1 MIQLIASG
9 LVLASMYGLVAVGI
23 SLTWSSVGMLN
34 LAQGFV
40 FTAGGY
46 VAFLFAQYMAKN
58 FSIRDGALLS
68 LGVVFLGMI
77 GSAVAGLVV
86 GGLAFLPLHDRINF
100 PVRGLIATLA
110 ISIMGTQIFMLIFGP
125 QSKPLPQIFGIKR
138 FNFGDFSIA
147 YGQVGTI
154 VVAAVVLLIVTL
166 WMKRSRRGLQMRAM
180 MMNPLGANMVG
191 VSVRTTGMIALAIS
205 GALAGLASV
214 LLGQIFFVS
223 PTSGLQ
229 PLIVG
234 LIISLAGGL
243 GSMPGTVLAAVLL
256 GFAEAFTA
264 RYTEQ
269 SYVPFV
275 QFALVIAILTFRP
288 RGLGGVLEDV
298 RE

>member
-1 MIQLIASG
+1 
-9 LVLASMYGLVAVGI
+9 
-23 SLTWSSVGMLN
+23 MLN

-58 FSIRDGALLS
+58 FSIRDGAILS
-68 LGVVFLGMI
+68 LGVVLLGML
-77 GSAVAGLVV
+77 GSAIAGLAV

-110 ISIMGTQIFMLIFGP
+110 ISIIGTQMFMLIFGP

-138 FNFGDFSIA
+138 LKIGEFSIA
-147 YGQVGTI
+147 YGQIGTI
-154 VVAAVVLLIVTL
+154 VVATVVLLLVTL
-166 WMKRSRRGLQMRAM
+166 WMRNSRRGLQMRAM

-191 VSVRTTGMIALAIS
+191 VSVRTTGMIALALS
-205 GALAGLASV
+205 GALSGLASV

-223 PTSGLQ
+223 PTSGVQ

-243 GSMPGTVLAAVLL
+243 GSMPGTVAAAVLL
-256 GFAEAFTA
+256 GFAEAVTA

-269 SYVPFV
+269 SLVPFV

>member
-1 MIQLIASG
+1 MIELLASA

-23 SLTWSSVGMLN
+23 SLTWSSVGMLK

-46 VAFLFAQYMAKN
+46 VAFLFAQFMAKN
-58 FSIRDGALLS
+58 FSIRDGLLLS
-68 LGVVFLGMI
+68 LGVVLLGML

-110 ISIMGTQIFMLIFGP
+110 ISIIGTQIFMVIFGP

-138 FNFGDFSIA
+138 LKIGEFSIA
-147 YGQVGTI
+147 YGQIGTI
-154 VVAAVVLLIVTL
+154 VVATIVLLLITL
-166 WMKRSRRGLQMRAM
+166 WMRNSRRGLQMRAM

-191 VSVRTTGMIALAIS
+191 VSVRTTGMIALALS
-205 GALAGLASV
+205 GALSGLASV

-223 PTSGLQ
+223 PTSGVQ

-243 GSMPGTVLAAVLL
+243 GSMPGTVAAAVLL
-256 GFAEAFTA
+256 GLVEAITA
-264 RYTEQ
+264 RYAEQ
-269 SYVPFV
+269 SLVPFV
-275 QFALVIAILTFRP
+275 QFALVIAILAFRP